1 MRENGRTAEAMTPP
15 VHRNTLE
22 RRCAM
27 PEKQYMERAI
37 ELAKKGEGWC
47 HPNPMVGAVIVKN
60 GRVIGEGYHAKCGEL
75 HAERNAI
82 ASLTESAE
90 GADLYVTLEPCC
102 HYGKTPPCTEAIIEN
117 RIGRV
122 IVGSRDPNPKV
133 AGGGVRALRAAGIEV
148 VEDFMREECDQLNPV
163 FFHYITTGKP
173 YVVMKYAMTLDGK
186 IATKT
191 GASKWITG
199 EESRMAV
206 QQLRHALMGIM
217 VGIGTVVAD
226 NPMLNCRIEN
236 GRSPLRIVAD
246 SGLNIPLESKI
257 AKTAREY
264 ETIVACA
271 LPELPKGEIRDGETP
286 LSDPACGRLRDVLET
301 GLRVVNVPDL
311 KNLAD
316 REPGEEEGCRTDL
329 ALLMNFLGKE
339 GIDSVLLEGGGT
351 LNESAL
357 RADIVNEVRAFVAPK
372 IFGGEAPTP
381 VGGEGVDVPADAER
395 MKFCGMEQY
404 GDDVMLRYIRK
415 P

>member
-1 MRENGRTAEAMTPP
+1 
-15 VHRNTLE
+15 
-22 RRCAM
+22 M
-27 PEKQYMERAI
+27 PDKKYMERAI
-37 ELAKKGEGWC
+37 ALAEKGEGWC
-47 HPNPMVGAVIVKN
+47 HPNPKVGAVIVKD
-60 GRVIGEGYHAKCGEL
+60 GRVIGEGYHAKYGEL

-82 ASLTESAE
+82 ASLKESAE

-117 RIGRV
+117 KIGRV

-133 AGGGVRALRAAGIEV
+133 AGGGVRALREAGVEV
-148 VEDFMREECDQLNPV
+148 IEDFMREECDRLNPV
-163 FFHYITTGKP
+163 FFHYITTGRP

-191 GASKWITG
+191 GASRWITG

-226 NPMLNCRIEN
+226 DPMLNCRLEN
-236 GRSPLRIVAD
+236 GRSPIRIVTD

-257 AKTAREY
+257 AKSARDY
-264 ETIVACA
+264 KTIVACA
-271 LPELPKGEIRDGETP
+271 LPELPEGEILDGDTP
-286 LSDPACGRLRDVLET
+286 RSDPASARLRDVLET
-301 GLRVVNVPDL
+301 GIRVVNVPDPGSL
-311 KNLAD
+311 EN
-316 REPGEEEGCRTDL
+316 REPGVFEGCRTDL
-329 ALLMNFLGKE
+329 AALMDFLGKE

-357 RADIVNEVRAFVAPK
+357 RAGIVDEVRAFVAPK
-372 IFGGEAPTP
+372 IFGGKAPTP
-381 VGGEGVDVPADAER
+381 VGGGGVAVPDKADR

-404 GDDVMLRYIRK
+404 GDDVMLRYVRK
-415 P
+415 DGRP

>member
-1 MRENGRTAEAMTPP
+1 
-15 VHRNTLE
+15 
-22 RRCAM
+22 M
-27 PEKQYMERAI
+27 PERKYMERAI

-47 HPNPMVGAVIVKN
+47 HPNPKVGAVIVKD

-82 ASLTESAE
+82 ASLREPAE

-117 RIGRV
+117 KIGRV

-133 AGGGVRALRAAGIEV
+133 AGGGVKALREAGIEV
-148 VEDFMREECDQLNPV
+148 VEDFMREECDSLNPV
-163 FFHYITTGKP
+163 FFHYITTGTP

-199 EESRMAV
+199 EESREAV
-206 QQLRHALMGIM
+206 QHLRNDLMGIM

-226 NPMLNCRIEN
+226 DPMLNCRLEN
-236 GRSPLRIVAD
+236 GRSPVRIVAD

-264 ETIVACA
+264 ETIIACA
-271 LPELPKGEIRDGETP
+271 LPELPDGEILDGETP
-286 LSDPACGRLRDVLET
+286 LSDPAAGQLKDVLAT
-301 GLRVVNVPDL
+301 GLRVVNVPDRSG
-311 KNLAD
+311 KAGW
-316 REPGEEEGCRTDL
+316 EPGKKEGCRTDP
-329 ALLMNFLGKE
+329 AKLMKFLGKE

-351 LNESAL
+351 LNESVF
-357 RADIVNEVRAFVAPK
+357 RAGVVNEIRAFVAPK
-372 IFGGEAPTP
+372 IFGGEAQTP
-381 VGGEGVDVPADAER
+381 VAGCGVTVPDEAEPLR
-395 MKFCGMEQY
+395 FCGMEQY
-404 GDDVMLRYIRK
+404 GGDVMLRYLVK